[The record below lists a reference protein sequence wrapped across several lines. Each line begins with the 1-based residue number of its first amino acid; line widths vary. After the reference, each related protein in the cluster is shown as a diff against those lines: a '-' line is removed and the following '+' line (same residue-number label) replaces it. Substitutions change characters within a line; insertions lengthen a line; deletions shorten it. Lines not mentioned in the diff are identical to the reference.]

1 MYYFETGKAV
11 IRDTIGIT
19 MTTDV
24 PSSDM
29 NNCSSRNNNDC
40 NGDIGRSTSSFVV
53 SSKDPED
60 VGIIVPMQLIT
71 TTNAAGNNHAKD
83 NKQIEAT
90 KTMDTIEDDDL
101 SSIATSESMNK
112 DEDEDKDDDDR
123 DDCYDDG
130 NKNTNVEFLLQKND
144 GNDDDDDDDNNDNDN
159 DKDKDNDD
167 NNNDDHSTL
176 QEILARKLL
185 SLQVAVQKLNV
196 HVELEE
202 STIQDLTTDN
212 HQLEEVIQDLTAV
225 NHQLEDGIQ
234 AVTINHAHF
243 EQELMINTAEYVPSD
258 NLDELVRLMHEF
270 SFEKKV
276 V

>member
-1 MYYFETGKAV
+1 M
-11 IRDTIGIT
+11 IGIT

-101 SSIATSESMNK
+101 SSIAAPESMNK

-144 GNDDDDDDDNNDNDN
+144 GNDDDDDDDNNDND
-159 DKDKDNDD
+159 DDNDNVAAD
-167 NNNDDHSTL
+167 GDDGMPG
-176 QEILARKLL
+176 
-185 SLQVAVQKLNV
+185 
-196 HVELEE
+196 
-202 STIQDLTTDN
+202 
-212 HQLEEVIQDLTAV
+212 TASP
-225 NHQLEDGIQ
+225 
-234 AVTINHAHF
+234 
-243 EQELMINTAEYVPSD
+243 TAEPRFVG
-258 NLDELVRLMHEF
+258 RAGH
-270 SFEKKV
+270 
-276 V
+276 